1 MRDSE
6 TESSGKTHQQ
16 TREASIVDKE
26 QQSTVPTVDSPRAMA
41 PSKFDNLATDTDIIR
56 NLSGNDDKEIGESRA
71 FQGTTGEDLRS
82 SKTLIPSDPDETEA
96 TRQIRGTENKR
107 KRDGDVFQQ
116 DAAPDR
122 GIRSPSAKAQKR
134 IHGDPDLNVNLTTS
148 FPPRSESPWASK
160 ARAAGTPLQPIERPL
175 SLSTLAS
182 VTGVNRSRNKIVDV
196 TAVVESVDESTV
208 KPLHLPLKRD
218 IQIVDTSTDRKVTVS
233 IFVDPV
239 DCVPT
244 VGEIVLFRNLV
255 THDYKQGALNAY
267 PKYCGGKDWYIPNP
281 GEGQASELRELKAK
295 ILATTEENRNTVD
308 VYDGQLSEDHADKRQ
323 EYWDHG

>member
-26 QQSTVPTVDSPRAMA
+26 QQSLVPTIDPPRAMA
-41 PSKFDNLATDTDIIR
+41 PSKFDNLATDNDIIR
-56 NLSGNDDKEIGESRA
+56 NLLEIDDKEIGESRA
-71 FQGTTGEDLRS
+71 FQGTTGEDLSS
-82 SKTLIPSDPDETEA
+82 SKTLVPSESDQTDG
-96 TRQIRGTENKR
+96 TRQIRGIEKR
-107 KRDGDVFQQ
+107 KRDSDFFQH
-116 DAAPDR
+116 DAAPDPR
-122 GIRSPSAKAQKR
+122 MRSPAKARKR
-134 IHGDPDLNVNLTTS
+134 IHRDPEADVDLTTS
-148 FPPRSESPWASK
+148 FPLRSESPWASK
-160 ARAAGTPLQPIERPL
+160 ARAAGNPLHPIERPL

-196 TAVVESVDESTV
+196 VAVVESVDESTI

-218 IQIVDTSTDRKVTVS
+218 IRIVDNSTDRKVTVS

-244 VGEIVLFRNLV
+244 VSEIVLFRNLV

-281 GEGQASELRELKAK
+281 GEGQAWELRELKAK

-308 VYDGQLSEDHADKRQ
+308 VDDGQLSEDYADKRE